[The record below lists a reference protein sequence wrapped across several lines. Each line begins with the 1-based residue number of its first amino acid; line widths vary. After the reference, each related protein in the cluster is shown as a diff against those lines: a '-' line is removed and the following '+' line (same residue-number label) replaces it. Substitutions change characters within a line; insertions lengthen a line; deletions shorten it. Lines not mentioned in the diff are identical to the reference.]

1 MWEASGLR
9 GGGRPTDLWVLPLP
23 RVFSLENV
31 VKGEETNVG
40 SSLVEG
46 TRRGGASADALC
58 GKGDRSRPWRGLGTV
73 GALGRNRGYGERKS
87 PPGPIAGGGAAGGG
101 RGARTVGGSMSGV
114 TSAGGSGG
122 ARSDPWTAGC
132 ALSEGGI
139 GSLRVGGGAS
149 SSGEGSLAGLKAT
162 TAAGEGSG
170 EPGESAKAG
179 SGPWE
184 EGKGIIGAISGA
196 TSWARPG
203 RM

>member
-1 MWEASGLR
+1 
-9 GGGRPTDLWVLPLP
+9 
-23 RVFSLENV
+23 
-31 VKGEETNVG
+31 
-40 SSLVEG
+40 
-46 TRRGGASADALC
+46 
-58 GKGDRSRPWRGLGTV
+58 
-73 GALGRNRGYGERKS
+73 
-87 PPGPIAGGGAAGGG
+87 
-101 RGARTVGGSMSGV
+101 MSGV

-122 ARSDPWTAGC
+122 ARGDLWTAGC

-139 GSLRVGGGAS
+139 GSIRVGGGAS
-149 SSGEGSLAGLKAT
+149 SSGEGPLAGLKAT

-184 EGKGIIGAISGA
+184 EGKGNIGAISGA